1 MQVVLEGSAEA
12 PSTADGIRV
21 IELLQ
26 RAGIS
31 FQCVD
36 IGGNENMRE
45 ALKQEFRWERF
56 PQVYAQGEL
65 VGDVSILE
73 VHTDLLQK
81 SRVFTPK
88 RNVSFS
94 SGKRGA
100 PTGWNGVH
108 VRARDDDLGPFGRAL
123 KKMARC
129 SKSLRCS
136 RHGRA
141 QRMDRLKRKMKT
153 SSAAT

>member
-1 MQVVLEGSAEA
+1 LVQVVLEGSAEA
-12 PSTADGIRV
+12 PSTAEGIRV

-45 ALKQEFRWERF
+45 ALKREFRWERF

-73 VHTDLLQK
+73 VHADVVVEEQ
-81 SRVFTPK
+81 
-88 RNVSFS
+88 
-94 SGKRGA
+94 
-100 PTGWNGVH
+100 
-108 VRARDDDLGPFGRAL
+108 
-123 KKMARC
+123 
-129 SKSLRCS
+129 SLYP
-136 RHGRA
+136 
-141 QRMDRLKRKMKT
+141 
-153 SSAAT
+153 

>member
-1 MQVVLEGSAEA
+1 MEGSAEA

-73 VHTDLLQK
+73 VHTDLLQ
-81 SRVFTPK
+81 
-88 RNVSFS
+88 
-94 SGKRGA
+94 
-100 PTGWNGVH
+100 
-108 VRARDDDLGPFGRAL
+108 
-123 KKMARC
+123 
-129 SKSLRCS
+129 
-136 RHGRA
+136 
-141 QRMDRLKRKMKT
+141 T
-153 SSAAT
+153 SSDLTRQHTEINLVIWS

>member
-1 MQVVLEGSAEA
+1 MEGSAEA
-12 PSTADGIRV
+12 PSTAEGIRV

-45 ALKQEFRWERF
+45 ALKREFRWERF

-73 VHTDLLQK
+73 VHADVVVEEQ
-81 SRVFTPK
+81 
-88 RNVSFS
+88 
-94 SGKRGA
+94 
-100 PTGWNGVH
+100 
-108 VRARDDDLGPFGRAL
+108 
-123 KKMARC
+123 
-129 SKSLRCS
+129 SLYP
-136 RHGRA
+136 
-141 QRMDRLKRKMKT
+141 
-153 SSAAT
+153 

>member
-1 MQVVLEGSAEA
+1 LVQVVLEGSAEA

-45 ALKQEFRWERF
+45 ALKREFRWERF

-73 VHTDLLQK
+73 VHADVVVEEQ
-81 SRVFTPK
+81 
-88 RNVSFS
+88 
-94 SGKRGA
+94 
-100 PTGWNGVH
+100 
-108 VRARDDDLGPFGRAL
+108 
-123 KKMARC
+123 
-129 SKSLRCS
+129 SLYP
-136 RHGRA
+136 
-141 QRMDRLKRKMKT
+141 
-153 SSAAT
+153 